1 MENPNVLILDEPTN
15 DLDTET
21 LAVLEDF
28 LDSFDGIVIT
38 VSHDRYFLDRIVTR
52 MFVFQTDATLVA
64 FEGSYTDY
72 MKKYGSIP
80 GSVSIDKP
88 TNTKN
93 EDSDSKSTW
102 THEKKVKFTYK
113 EQQEWDVI
121 EEEIENLEER
131 LEEIDGEMVK
141 NASDFGK
148 LNDLQ
153 KEKEEKEKLLE
164 EKMERWEYL
173 SEIYDQMQ
181 KR

>member
-1 MENPNVLILDEPTN
+1 M
-15 DLDTET
+15 
-21 LAVLEDF
+21 
-28 LDSFDGIVIT
+28 
-38 VSHDRYFLDRIVTR
+38 
-52 MFVFQTDATLVA
+52 
-64 FEGSYTDY
+64 
-72 MKKYGSIP
+72 
-80 GSVSIDKP
+80 
-88 TNTKN
+88 
-93 EDSDSKSTW
+93 
-102 THEKKVKFTYK
+102 KFTYK
-113 EQQEWDVI
+113 EQQEWDGI

-131 LEEIDGEMVK
+131 LEEIDDEMVK

>member
-1 MENPNVLILDEPTN
+1 M
-15 DLDTET
+15 
-21 LAVLEDF
+21 
-28 LDSFDGIVIT
+28 
-38 VSHDRYFLDRIVTR
+38 TR

-113 EQQEWDVI
+113 EQQEWDGI
-121 EEEIENLEER
+121 EEEIDNLEER